1 MEQRQEE
8 PIYETFER
16 DHFHPYFAAAAPA
29 RPQGRSGRSDFPG
42 SGAEPQRT
50 VKPEGPRREGV
61 DFFMP
66 F

>member
-29 RPQGRSGRSDFPG
+29 RPPGRPGRSDLPG
-42 SGAEPQRT
+42 RGLVGQ
-50 VKPEGPRREGV
+50 
-61 DFFMP
+61 
-66 F
+66 